1 MFWGF
6 ISIDKP
12 DARVTRL
19 KFKPSPIKSN
29 QKRKIWIFL
38 FCEQELRIPID
49 GFGPIDSTLSLVM
62 FALALFPTER
72 RKVMCVGEC
81 ESVASVAWARDEMCD
96 VCSEWCQASPGG
108 EDSRCL
114 PGPGSGSWLGYREGS
129 SDHWPHP
136 FHHQPPAQTLT
147 TRNTQHIRHQLQ
159 CKTNYTV
166 KHTVKSLMNT
176 PSRHC
181 LQCNGGQDS

>member
-1 MFWGF
+1 
-6 ISIDKP
+6 
-12 DARVTRL
+12 
-19 KFKPSPIKSN
+19 
-29 QKRKIWIFL
+29 
-38 FCEQELRIPID
+38 
-49 GFGPIDSTLSLVM
+49 
-62 FALALFPTER
+62 
-72 RKVMCVGEC
+72 
-81 ESVASVAWARDEMCD
+81 MCD

-176 PSRHC
+176 PCRHC
-181 LQCNGGQDS
+181 LQCSMQWWPRLMMRPMHQLSKCCCDWPSWLDDGCKAQPHKTGFST